1 MNSDRIKKGVS
12 RAPHRSLLYALGL
25 DEEDIKK
32 PIIGI
37 ANAANDII
45 PGHKHLDQICEEVK
59 NGVYSAGGTPV
70 AFSTIGVCDGIAM
83 GHEGMKYSLA
93 SRELIADSIEIMA
106 RAHQFDGL
114 VLIPNCDK
122 IVPGMIMAAL
132 RLNIPAIIISGGPM
146 LAGRYKGKALNL
158 QYMFEAVGA
167 VNAGKMTEEELRELE
182 LQACPGVG
190 SCSGMFTAN
199 SMNCLTEVMGL
210 ALPGNGTIPA
220 VFAERKRLARQTGR
234 KIMELVNKDIRPLD
248 IFTEKTIENA
258 LTLDMALG
266 CSTNTVLHLPA
277 IAHEAGLK
285 VDLQLINKLGA
296 RVPHICSLAP
306 AGEHHIEDLYYAGG
320 IPGVMKV
327 LAGGDLLHLD
337 ELTVTGKTIRENLQE
352 VKDIDYNVIRP
363 LDNPYHQEGGLAV
376 LTGNIAP
383 DGAVVKQAAVA
394 EEMLVHEGPAR
405 VFKGEEAAIEAISAG
420 KIKPG
425 DVVVITHE
433 GPRGGPGMR
442 EMLAPTATLMG
453 MGLDDSVALI
463 TDGRFSGATRGAAIG
478 HVSPEAVAG
487 GPIGIIEEGDIIYI
501 NIPERRLELKI
512 SAEELAERMKNYE
525 PEAEKKTGYLERYA
539 RNVLSADKGAIVK

>member
-45 PGHKHLDQICEEVK
+45 PGHKHLDLICEEVK
-59 NGVYSAGGTPV
+59 NGIYSAGGTPV

-83 GHEGMKYSLA
+83 GHEGMRYSLA

-132 RLNIPAIIISGGPM
+132 RLNIPAIIVSGGPM
-146 LAGRYKGKALNL
+146 LAGRHKGQALNL
-158 QYMFEAVGA
+158 QNMFEAVGA

-182 LQACPGVG
+182 MQACPGVG

-277 IAHEAGLK
+277 IVHEAGLDF
-285 VDLQLINKLGA
+285 DLQLINKLST

-320 IPGVMKV
+320 IQGVMKI
-327 LAGGDLLHLD
+327 LAEGDLLHLD

-352 VKDIDYNVIRP
+352 VRDIDYNVIRP

-405 VFKGEEAAIEAISAG
+405 VFRGEEAAIEAISAG

-487 GPIGIIEEGDIIYI
+487 GSIGIIEEGDIIYI
-501 NIPERRLELKI
+501 NIPERKLELKI
-512 SAEELAERMKNYE
+512 SGEELAERLRNYE
-525 PEAEKKTGYLERYA
+525 PEAVKKTGYLERYA

>member
-59 NGVYSAGGTPV
+59 NGIYSAGGTPV

-83 GHEGMKYSLA
+83 GHEGMRYSLA

-132 RLNIPAIIISGGPM
+132 RLNIPAIIVSGGPM
-146 LAGRYKGKALNL
+146 LAGRHKGQALNL
-158 QYMFEAVGA
+158 QNMFEAVGA

-182 LQACPGVG
+182 IQACPGVG

-199 SMNCLTEVMGL
+199 SMNCPEVMGL

-258 LTLDMALG
+258 
-266 CSTNTVLHLPA
+266 
-277 IAHEAGLK
+277 
-285 VDLQLINKLGA
+285 
-296 RVPHICSLAP
+296 
-306 AGEHHIEDLYYAGG
+306 
-320 IPGVMKV
+320 
-327 LAGGDLLHLD
+327 
-337 ELTVTGKTIRENLQE
+337 
-352 VKDIDYNVIRP
+352 
-363 LDNPYHQEGGLAV
+363 
-376 LTGNIAP
+376 
-383 DGAVVKQAAVA
+383 
-394 EEMLVHEGPAR
+394 
-405 VFKGEEAAIEAISAG
+405 
-420 KIKPG
+420 
-425 DVVVITHE
+425 
-433 GPRGGPGMR
+433 
-442 EMLAPTATLMG
+442 
-453 MGLDDSVALI
+453 
-463 TDGRFSGATRGAAIG
+463 
-478 HVSPEAVAG
+478 
-487 GPIGIIEEGDIIYI
+487 
-501 NIPERRLELKI
+501 
-512 SAEELAERMKNYE
+512 
-525 PEAEKKTGYLERYA
+525 
-539 RNVLSADKGAIVK
+539 

>member
-1 MNSDRIKKGVS
+1 
-12 RAPHRSLLYALGL
+12 
-25 DEEDIKK
+25 
-32 PIIGI
+32 
-37 ANAANDII
+37 
-45 PGHKHLDQICEEVK
+45 
-59 NGVYSAGGTPV
+59 
-70 AFSTIGVCDGIAM
+70 
-83 GHEGMKYSLA
+83 
-93 SRELIADSIEIMA
+93 
-106 RAHQFDGL
+106 
-114 VLIPNCDK
+114 
-122 IVPGMIMAAL
+122 
-132 RLNIPAIIISGGPM
+132 
-146 LAGRYKGKALNL
+146 
-158 QYMFEAVGA
+158 
-167 VNAGKMTEEELRELE
+167 
-182 LQACPGVG
+182 
-190 SCSGMFTAN
+190 
-199 SMNCLTEVMGL
+199 
-210 ALPGNGTIPA
+210 
-220 VFAERKRLARQTGR
+220 
-234 KIMELVNKDIRPLD
+234 
-248 IFTEKTIENA
+248 
-258 LTLDMALG
+258 
-266 CSTNTVLHLPA
+266 
-277 IAHEAGLK
+277 
-285 VDLQLINKLGA
+285 
-296 RVPHICSLAP
+296 
-306 AGEHHIEDLYYAGG
+306 
-320 IPGVMKV
+320 MKV
-327 LAGGDLLHLD
+327 LAEGDLLHLD
-337 ELTVTGKTIRENLQE
+337 ELTVTGKTIGENLQE
-352 VKDIDYNVIRP
+352 VRDIDYNVIRP

-512 SAEELAERMKNYE
+512 SGEELAERMKNYE

>member
-45 PGHKHLDQICEEVK
+45 PGHKHLDLICEEVK
-59 NGVYSAGGTPV
+59 NGIYSAGGTPV

-83 GHEGMKYSLA
+83 GHEGMRYSLA
-93 SRELIADSIEIMA
+93 SREIIADSIEIMA

-122 IVPGMIMAAL
+122 IVPGMLMAAL
-132 RLNIPAIIISGGPM
+132 RLNIPTIIVSGGPM
-146 LAGRYKGKALNL
+146 LAGRHEGQALNL
-158 QYMFEAVGA
+158 QNIFEAVGA
-167 VNAGKMTEEELRELE
+167 VNAGKMTEEELKELE
-182 LQACPGVG
+182 QLACPGVG

-210 ALPGNGTIPA
+210 ALPGNGTVPA
-220 VFAERKRLARQTGR
+220 VFAARKRLAKQSGR
-234 KIMELVNKDIRPLD
+234 KIMELVSKDIRPLD
-248 IFTEKTIENA
+248 IFTEKSIENA
-258 LTLDMALG
+258 LTVDMALG

-277 IAHEAGLK
+277 IAHEAGLDL
-285 VDLQLINKLGA
+285 DLQLINKLSKK
-296 RVPHICSLAP
+296 VPHICSLAP
-306 AGEHHIEDLYYAGG
+306 AGAHHIEDLYYAGG
-320 IPGVMKV
+320 IEGVMKV
-327 LAGGDLLHLD
+327 LGDGGLLHLD
-337 ELTVTGKTIRENLQE
+337 EITVTGKTIRENLQE

-363 LDNPYHQEGGLAV
+363 LDNPYHKEGGLAV
-376 LTGNIAP
+376 LSGNIAP

-394 EEMLVHEGPAR
+394 EEMLIHEGPAR
-405 VFKGEEAAIEAISAG
+405 VFKGEEAASEAISSG

-442 EMLAPTATLMG
+442 EMLAPTATLVG

-478 HVSPEAVAG
+478 HVSPETVSG
-487 GPIGIIEEGDIIYI
+487 GPIGIIKEGDIIYI
-501 NIPERRLELKI
+501 NIPERKLELKI
-512 SAEELAERMKNYE
+512 SDEELAERLQNYKPE
-525 PEAEKKTGYLERYA
+525 PVEKTGYLNRYA
-539 RNVLSADKGAIVK
+539 RNVLSADKGAVVK